1 MLAQWL
7 MRKHTWLTLTEAR
20 LNLIHPPSR
29 MSTLAIG
36 IYDTASLGR
45 GLGSRAIRLTL
56 GHAFLT
62 IRLHRIGI
70 RVPAYNRRAIRTYEK
85 CGFIVEGRE
94 RETALV
100 NGTRHDDI
108 MMGLLEHEFQSQ

>member
-45 GLGSRAIRLTL
+45 GLGSRAIRLL
-56 GHAFLT
+56 SA
-62 IRLHRIGI
+62 
-70 RVPAYNRRAIRTYEK
+70 P
-85 CGFIVEGRE
+85 
-94 RETALV
+94 
-100 NGTRHDDI
+100 
-108 MMGLLEHEFQSQ
+108 